1 MQRFYRIL
9 LGCCIVAVCGGVL
22 VVTSMN
28 REDSLP
34 RFPSFFM
41 TPGFVEGAYTAA
53 GVGDGGAGVR
63 MVLVNH
69 HLLAPRLI
77 AQALLSGI
85 ASRPSVVILISPD
98 HFSRGAAPISSVIA
112 VWPTPFGDIRPA
124 RSEIERL
131 ASERVIHL
139 EEWPFYNEHGIT
151 NITMFIARAFPD
163 ARLMPIIVKS
173 TASDQSIQELAEKLS
188 ILEGSVLIVGSFDFT
203 HDSTEEQALRNDA
216 LSLQIL
222 SRGDLERSRDITVDS
237 NAGIRLMMSVARLQN
252 LSFRLLERSSS
263 AVVLRDTMRTDVTS
277 YITGVW
283 SK

>member
-9 LGCCIVAVCGGVL
+9 FGCCIVAVCGGVA

-41 TPGFVEGAYTAA
+41 TPAFVEDAFTSVGA
-53 GVGDGGAGVR
+53 GKPSVGVR
-63 MVLVNH
+63 MMLVNH

-77 AQALLSGI
+77 AQTVLSGI
-85 ASRPSVVILISPD
+85 DSSPPVVVLISPD

-112 VWPTPFGDIRPA
+112 VWPTPFGNIRPA
-124 RSEIERL
+124 IPEIELL
-131 ASERVIHL
+131 AKEKVVHL
-139 EEWPFYNEHGIT
+139 EDPPFYNEHGIT
-151 NITMFIARAFPD
+151 NITMFIAHAFPD

-173 TASDQSIQELAEKLS
+173 TANDRSIEALAERLAT
-188 ILEGSVLIVGSFDFT
+188 LEGNVLIVGSFDFT
-203 HDSTEEQALRNDA
+203 HDATEEQALRNDA
-216 LSLQIL
+216 LSLKIL
-222 SRGDLERSRDITVDS
+222 SQGELERSRDITVDS

-263 AVVLRDTMRTDVTS
+263 AVVLRDTKRTDVTS

>member
-9 LGCCIVAVCGGVL
+9 LGCCIVAACGGVV
-22 VVTSMN
+22 VVTSKN

-41 TPGFVEGAYTAA
+41 TSGFVEDAYTAV
-53 GVGDGGAGVR
+53 GVGDAGAGVR

-69 HLLAPRLI
+69 HLLASRLI
-77 AQALLSGI
+77 AQALLPGI
-85 ASRPSVVILISPD
+85 ASRPSVVVLISPD

-124 RSEIERL
+124 RSEIERF
-131 ASERVIHL
+131 ASERVVNL
-139 EEWPFYNEHGIT
+139 EEQPFFHEHGIT

-163 ARLMPIIVKS
+163 ARLLPIIVKS
-173 TASDQSIQELAEKLS
+173 TASDRSIEALAEQLTA
-188 ILEGSVLIVGSFDFT
+188 LTRSVLIVGSFDFT

-216 LSLQIL
+216 LSLEIL

-263 AVVLRDTMRTDVTS
+263 AVVLRDTKRTDVTS